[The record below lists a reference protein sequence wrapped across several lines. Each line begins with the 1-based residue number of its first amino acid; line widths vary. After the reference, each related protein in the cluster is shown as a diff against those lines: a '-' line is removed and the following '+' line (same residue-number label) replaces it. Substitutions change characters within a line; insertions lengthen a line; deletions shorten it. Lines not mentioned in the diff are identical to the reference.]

1 MIAELSSATTLEIPP
16 IRWDLLP
23 DDYPIPDDPVDNRT
37 QPLLAAALTDSL
49 SAADRLP
56 PQSFTCTN
64 YPICATLQGRI
75 VLKAPDWAY
84 VPEITVPHA
93 EVNRSYTPHRQGST
107 LAIALEFLSHKEG
120 GEYSTKPTYPPGKWF
135 FYEQVLQVPYYG
147 IFEPEAGTLELYRLG
162 EGDRYQ
168 LQSPDPHDRYWIEAL
183 DLYLGVW
190 QGDWEGRSGHWLRWW
205 DSAGNL
211 LLWSSEQAAQER
223 QRADLAQHQAE
234 QERQRAD
241 LAQEQ
246 ANQAQQ
252 QAEQERQRAE
262 RLLAQLR
269 AAGLEPDLGR

>member
-1 MIAELSSATTLEIPP
+1 MIAELRVATPLEVPP
-16 IRWDLLP
+16 ISWDILP

-49 SAADRLP
+49 SAADHLP
-56 PQSFTCTN
+56 PQSITFTN

-75 VLKAPDWAY
+75 VLKAPDWGY
-84 VPEITVPHA
+84 VPQVTVPKA
-93 EVNRSYTPHRQGST
+93 EVNRSYTPYRQGST
-107 LAIALEFLSHKEG
+107 LAIALEFLSHKDG

-135 FYEQVLQVPYYG
+135 FYEQVLKVPYYG
-147 IFEPEAGTLELYRLG
+147 IFEPEAGTLELYRLD
-162 EGDRYQ
+162 EADRYQ
-168 LQSPDPHDRYWIEAL
+168 IHSPSPDDRYWIEAL

-190 QGDWEGRSGHWLRWW
+190 QGDWEGRSGYWLRWW

-223 QRADLAQHQAE
+223 QRADLAQQQAD

-241 LAQEQ
+241 
-246 ANQAQQ
+246 
-252 QAEQERQRAE
+252 

-269 AAGLEPDLGR
+269 AAGLEPDLDPSDEEN